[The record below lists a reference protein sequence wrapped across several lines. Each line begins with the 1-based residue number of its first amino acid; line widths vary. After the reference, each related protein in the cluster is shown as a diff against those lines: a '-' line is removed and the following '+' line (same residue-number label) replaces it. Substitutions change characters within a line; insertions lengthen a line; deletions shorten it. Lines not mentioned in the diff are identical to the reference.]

1 MSLSPRSFLLA
12 SALAACVVISGVW
25 LYCRLMPMHFLGGG
39 YPIWVAKQAML
50 HDCRLGSILVLG
62 DSRPE
67 AAIVPADLPLPAA
80 NIAFSATTPI
90 ETYFFAREALKCSH
104 LPRLVVYS
112 HSVLTYVH
120 PNERLWT
127 IAARYGSV
135 GFRDLRDIAA
145 VAARDHDRSLADV
158 NTHDG
163 LTGIAR
169 DAVYGIGFPSIFA
182 ASLIDARGIGRYE
195 DNKALFERTAM
206 TRGQVVFNQPPEK
219 RLVGV
224 DADAKEFVP
233 SPLETDYFDAT
244 LALFAAAHA
253 RVLLLTVP
261 VGASTDRAIPAG
273 AKADFTRYLTAHV
286 SRYDNIVLGP
296 ADVYG
301 WPDEFYVDGSHMN
314 QRGAKI
320 FTARLAS
327 CLRQWGDDL
336 DHPTPCDL
344 GWK

>member
-1 MSLSPRSFLLA
+1 
-12 SALAACVVISGVW
+12 
-25 LYCRLMPMHFLGGG
+25 
-39 YPIWVAKQAML
+39 
-50 HDCRLGSILVLG
+50 
-62 DSRPE
+62 
-67 AAIVPADLPLPAA
+67 
-80 NIAFSATTPI
+80 
-90 ETYFFAREALKCSH
+90 
-104 LPRLVVYS
+104 
-112 HSVLTYVH
+112 VLTYVH
-120 PNERLWT
+120 PNERVWT

-195 DNKALFERTAM
+195 DNKALFERTAT

-224 DADAKEFVP
+224 DADVKEFVP

-244 LALFAAAHA
+244 PALFAAAHA

-273 AKADFTRYLTAHV
+273 AKTDFIRYLTAHV

-296 ADVYG
+296 ADVSG

-336 DHPTPCDL
+336 DHPTRCDL
-344 GWK
+344 SWK